1 MLRPADLLAPQACA
15 LCLSGRLPLCARCL
29 ASMPLLTGPV
39 CARCGEPAD
48 VPVRECRACRGR
60 RTGFETARAA
70 VDYSGRGRELV
81 HRFKDGGLRGLAA
94 HAAALVAVVIPQPQV
109 DVLTWVP
116 ADRWRL
122 IRRGYHPPQ
131 LLAQEL
137 GLRWG
142 IECRAV
148 LEPTH
153 RRRPQRGLDPMA
165 RRANVRGA
173 FRVIAPSPPRV
184 LLVDDVHTTGST
196 LTACCTALRAAGA
209 ERVDCITLAR
219 ASQTGSRYR

>member
-1 MLRPADLLAPQACA
+1 MLRLADLLAPPACA
-15 LCLSGRLPLCARCL
+15 LCLSGRLPLCGRCL

-39 CARCGEPAD
+39 CARCGEPTD

-60 RTGFETARAA
+60 RTVFETARAA
-70 VDYSGRGRELV
+70 VDYSGTGRDLV

-94 HAAALVAVVIPQPQV
+94 NAAALVVVVVPRPQRG
-109 DVLTWVP
+109 VLTWVP

-137 GLRWG
+137 GRRWG
-142 IECRAV
+142 LECLPL

-153 RRRPQRGLDPMA
+153 RRRPQRGLDPAA
-165 RRANVRGA
+165 RRANVRGG
-173 FRVIAPSPPRV
+173 FRVIGRPPSHV

-196 LTACCTALRAAGA
+196 LSACCTALRAAGA
-209 ERVDCITLAR
+209 DRVDCITLAR
-219 ASQTGSRYR
+219 ASPYR